1 MEVSRTMRRKLCLAG
16 PSLLACAAVFV
27 LGGATGCGSERP
39 KRTGPPRRPFAAPAQ
54 TSQTAEAAA
63 TPAGRPKAV
72 GWKYIA
78 EHFDRFVKE
87 PRVSVRDPF
96 RSYITDFVPKPELP
110 EPEEEPQATQASAT
124 EAAEQEVAP
133 LQRYPVAAYRVL
145 MILSGVAVPKAV
157 IEDPIGNIWIVKP
170 DTPIG
175 NRGGVIVNISE
186 YSVFIQEPDA
196 DKYVEK
202 TLEPEI
208 FQLSRQGANAP
219 SGAELLTGPPM

>member
-1 MEVSRTMRRKLCLAG
+1 MRRKCCLAG
-16 PSLLACAAVFV
+16 PSLVACAVVFV
-27 LGGATGCGSERP
+27 LGSVTGCGSDKP
-39 KRTGPPRRPFAAPAQ
+39 KRKGPPGRPFAVPTQ
-54 TSQTAEAAA
+54 TGQATKAVA
-63 TPAGRPKAV
+63 TPSGRPEAV
-72 GWKYIA
+72 GWKHIA

-96 RSYITDFVPKPELP
+96 RSYVTDFVPKPELP
-110 EPEEEPQATQASAT
+110 EPEEEPQVAQQVSAGPT
-124 EAAEQEVAP
+124 EEEVAP
-133 LQRYPVAAYRVL
+133 LQRYPVEAYHVL

-157 IEDPIGNIWIVKP
+157 IEDPIGNVWIVKP

-219 SGAELLTGPPM
+219 TGAELLTGPPM